1 METNAFHARLA
12 ELRNQHRATARR
24 DHMLAGGAS
33 ALDWEEALP
42 DYVRLALGAPVDDPH
57 PLADQLYRDGDGL
70 RHALMRITG
79 ASDAASFERLYTY
92 SQLPDL
98 VVNAVVMAIAQAPD
112 AVTEHRLVCRQV
124 ALPNY
129 KAATFGTIHLDDS
142 IPAAPD
148 GPTPATVPLAE
159 LSNWVTTGRP
169 VRYLLGLRVGR
180 QLLVSADL
188 DLMGLMLGEARLA
201 LLKAEARAFASYV
214 ESNPTLGDGSALF
227 VSGTNYVASGGGAP
241 SLTTLDLAVKALRTM
256 PTGAGSGIGGARG
269 RLLLVPPALETTSRV
284 LLATIDPRGEAGFE
298 LVVNPFLSS
307 DTGWYLLAPP
317 AENPSILRLTL
328 GASDE
333 PRSESFPLR
342 DGDGLGVRFEHAAGF
357 VAQSRLGIYKNAG
370 I

>member
-42 DYVRLALGAPVDDPH
+42 DYVRLAVGAPVSDVH

-79 ASDAASFERLYTY
+79 ASDAASFERAYTY
-92 SQLPDL
+92 SELPAL
-98 VVNAVVMAIAQAPD
+98 IVNATTEAVAQAPD
-112 AVTEHRLVCRQV
+112 GVTEHRRVCRQM

-129 KAATFGTIHLDDS
+129 KAATFGTIHLDDN
-142 IPAAPD
+142 IPSAPD

-188 DLMGLMLGEARLA
+188 DVLAMLLAEARLA

-241 SLTTLDLAVKALRTM
+241 SLTTMALGVKALRTM

-269 RLLLVPPALETTSRV
+269 RLLLVPPALETTSRA

-307 DTGWYLLAPP
+307 DTAWYLFAPP

-328 GASDE
+328 GAGDE
-333 PRSESFPLR
+333 PRSETFTTPSW
-342 DGDGLGVRFEHAAGF
+342 DGIGVRLEHSAGF

-370 I
+370 A